1 MTAFTLVY
9 VPEELETSVLFHASL
24 KDAGCT
30 LAHQLIVDNCVCSG
44 SATDLPRFSAV
55 FLKDSIHQE
64 ISNRLCPR
72 WRTDDYH
79 YHCLLRYCFRLHLG
93 LLDFRLW
100 DLGLWNHVYLDF
112 HRRGSRFGGSG
123 APARPPWRLVVR

>member
-9 VPEELETSVLFHASL
+9 VPEELETSVLFYASL

-30 LAHQLIVDNCVCSG
+30 LAHQLIVDNCVCTG
-44 SATDLPRFSAV
+44 SPTDLPCFSVV
-55 FLKDSIHQE
+55 FWKDSIHQE

-79 YHCLLRYCFRLHLG
+79 YHCLLRCCFLLH
-93 LLDFRLW
+93 
-100 DLGLWNHVYLDF
+100 LGLWNHVHFDF
-112 HRRGSRFGGSG
+112 HRRAADCGV
-123 APARPPWRLVVR
+123 WRALSSP